1 MLGWDRARISVA
13 TSMLLVAFTSTGIA
27 EDREKIEWQR
37 SLTEA
42 KRVAQESGKPMLIF
56 VTSAGCRYCTQMKQT
71 TLVDPVLVEEVNETF
86 VPAYLDAGQNADV
99 VRSLGI
105 QAFPT
110 TLLATPD
117 GKVREMV
124 RGYVGVD
131 ALRKRMRDLR
141 GN

>member
-1 MLGWDRARISVA
+1 MLGWDRVRVSVA
-13 TSMLLVAFTSTGIA
+13 TLMLLVAFTSTGFA
-27 EDREKIEWQR
+27 EDGEKIEWQR

-71 TLVDPVLVEEVNETF
+71 TLVDPGLVEEVNETF

-105 QAFPT
+105 RAFPT

-117 GKVREMV
+117 GQVREMV

-141 GN
+141 DN